1 MKKLADFF
9 TKMVTAGSG
18 LSSKRVCGFLGWIV
32 CLFVLVF
39 ATIKQIQAPDIFSVT
54 AMCVL
59 GLLGV
64 DSITSIWKQK

>member
-1 MKKLADFF
+1 MRKIIDFF

-18 LSSKRVCGFLGWIV
+18 LSSKRVCGFLGWIA
-32 CLFVLVF
+32 CLFVLIF
-39 ATIKQIQAPDIFSVT
+39 CCIKQIQAPDVFSVT

>member
-1 MKKLADFF
+1 MKKLAEFF

-18 LSSKRVCGFLGWIV
+18 LSSKRVCGFLGWVACI
-32 CLFVLVF
+32 FVLIY
-39 ATIKQIQAPDIFSVT
+39 ATIKQIQAPEIFSIT
-54 AMCVL
+54 AISVL

>member
-1 MKKLADFF
+1 MRKIIDFF

-32 CLFVLVF
+32 CLFVLIF
-39 ATIKQIQAPDIFSVT
+39 CCIKQIQAPDVFSVT